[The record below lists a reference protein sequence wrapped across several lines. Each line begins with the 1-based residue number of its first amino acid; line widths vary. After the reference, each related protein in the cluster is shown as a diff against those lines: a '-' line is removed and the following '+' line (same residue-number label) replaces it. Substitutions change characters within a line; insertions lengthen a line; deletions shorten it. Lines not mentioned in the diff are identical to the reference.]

1 MFIQKSLSYKHG
13 NIEKNNMNEEKKYFE
28 INRALWNEKTKHHI
42 VSAFYDVEGF
52 IAGKTS
58 LKDPELAL
66 LGDVRGLSILH
77 LQCHFGQDSLS
88 LARMGAQV
96 VGTDIADD
104 AIAYAI
110 ELAHKINVTTKFVR
124 ADTYFVPDLIQ
135 EKFDIVFTSY
145 GVIGWLPDMQ
155 LWAQVISKMLKPG
168 GKLVFVEFHPVVWMF
183 DNNFTKIQYSYF
195 NTGPIIETLKGTYA
209 NKDANM
215 EMKEIG
221 WNHSM
226 SEVIQSLIDAN
237 LRIEILKE
245 YDYVEYDCF
254 SNLVQ
259 IAENKWQIEGMQGKL
274 PLMYAL
280 RAVA

>member
-1 MFIQKSLSYKHG
+1 
-13 NIEKNNMNEEKKYFE
+13 MNEEKKYFE